1 MSFPSPPPH
10 PAKVRGKNRSKV
22 NSLAGKYARA
32 TGKENAKGEREEV
45 RGRGVG
51 FRGAA
56 LKVGKCKVSCGMI
69 PVTGV
74 Q

>member
-1 MSFPSPPPH
+1 M
-10 PAKVRGKNRSKV
+10 RERSAWDEKRE
-22 NSLAGKYARA
+22 GEK
-32 TGKENAKGEREEV
+32 KMPKGET
-45 RGRGVG
+45 GRSGRRRIG
-51 FRGAA
+51 FCGAA